1 MGWKKFNNKCFEKI
15 VKEESKILDEKIL
28 KKQNEID
35 FQKKSKIS
43 QKGYQWSEICKDEI
57 MKKYKEFAL
66 KELIKLS
73 FAIFCHGSLFNI
85 KKNVNNLF
93 NEIINKKEINNL
105 LISKTK
111 KCMNNI
117 IDGIKCEFEDEEKK
131 QKKR

>member
-1 MGWKKFNNKCFEKI
+1 
-15 VKEESKILDEKIL
+15 
-28 KKQNEID
+28 
-35 FQKKSKIS
+35 
-43 QKGYQWSEICKDEI
+43 
-57 MKKYKEFAL
+57 MKKYKEFEL

-73 FAIFCHGSLFNI
+73 FAISCHGSLLSI
-85 KKNVNNLF
+85 KQNVNNLF

-117 IDGIKCEFEDEEKK
+117 IDWIKYEFEDEEKR